1 MEEDKETDQLQ
12 IATKGFSLEEYTDKA
27 LYRNRKKPTEI
38 NTWEKSKWNKG
49 KRVEELTLDYIKE

>member
-38 NTWEKSKWNKG
+38 NT
-49 KRVEELTLDYIKE
+49 